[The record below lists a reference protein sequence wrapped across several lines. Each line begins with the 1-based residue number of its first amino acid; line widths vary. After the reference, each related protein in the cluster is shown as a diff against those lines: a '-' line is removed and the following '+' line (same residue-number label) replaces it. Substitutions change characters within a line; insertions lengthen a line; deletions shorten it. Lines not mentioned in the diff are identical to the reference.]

1 MNKEA
6 VAKMRSGALSLGTW
20 LSTGSPVV
28 TEVAAGIGFDWL
40 LIDLE
45 HGCATE
51 DSLLQHLQAIR
62 GTGSAAI
69 VRVGAPRDELILRVL
84 DWGADGIMVPRVST
98 PEEAERCVAAV
109 NYPPRGHRGF
119 SRSARAYGYGARPP
133 SSEDLETPP
142 FLMLQIETIEGAAN
156 AAQIA
161 NIDGVDALFVGPSDL
176 RFQIDRSQPPGIDY
190 DQCLHQVAKAAAEAG
205 KPWGIL
211 LRTPEEA
218 ATHHTLG
225 ASLIAL
231 DSDLAVLRRG
241 FTQTLHSVRSAAA
254 RPV

>member
-6 VAKMRSGALSLGTW
+6 VAKIRSGALSLGTW
-20 LSTGSPVV
+20 LATGSAVV
-28 TEVAAGIGFDWL
+28 TEVAAGAGFDWL

-62 GTGSAAI
+62 GSGMDSAAI

-84 DWGADGIMVPRVST
+84 DWGADGIMVPRIST
-98 PEEAERCVAAV
+98 PDEAGRCVAAV
-109 NYPPRGHRGF
+109 HYPPRGYRGF
-119 SRSARAYGYGARPP
+119 SRSARTYAYGAQPP
-133 SSEDLETPP
+133 SREDLETPP
-142 FLMLQIETIEGAAN
+142 FLMLQIETVEGAAN
-156 AAQIA
+156 AAEIA

-176 RFQIDRSQPPGIDY
+176 RFQIERCQPAGVDY
-190 DQCLHQVAKAAAEAG
+190 NQCLNLVARAAAEAG

-211 LRTPEEA
+211 LRSSDEVSG
-218 ATHHTLG
+218 HLSLG

-231 DSDLAVLRRG
+231 HSDTSILRSG
-241 FTQTLHSVRSAAA
+241 FSQIAQSFRNPTNQ
-254 RPV
+254 